1 MAFDDLPA
9 QSPIYPEEAEAYARQ
24 ALALSQE
31 AAQRTRCALDLPY
44 GSDYWQKVD
53 VYQPDEPLDGLP
65 VLVFAHGGAW
75 SHGYKE
81 WMGLMAPAIVATPA
95 IFVSV
100 SYRLAPDVRFPAPLD
115 DCVAAL
121 RWVRDHIS
129 DYGGSPDRIYVGG
142 HSAGGH
148 LYALATL
155 RHDLLRQA
163 GLAPDTI
170 KACFPVSS
178 QLNLV
183 FDAPEPGSGEARIY
197 EVFLAQSEDAP
208 AASPLHQMEGNRTP
222 FFLSHGER
230 DFPRIIASN
239 LLAAQ
244 ALARQPSGVT
254 SEVYPE
260 HGHFDTALG
269 LADPAHPWVR
279 KVSAWLRDGAA
290 PRRSQSNGA

>member
-1 MAFDDLPA
+1 MAFHDLPA

-24 ALALSQE
+24 ALALSRE
-31 AAQRTRCALDLPY
+31 AAARTRCVPDLPY
-44 GSDYWQKVD
+44 GGDYWQKVD
-53 VYQPDEPLDGLP
+53 VYQPHARLDGLP

-95 IFVSV
+95 VFVSV
-100 SYRLAPDVRFPAPLD
+100 SYRLAPAVRFPAPLD

-121 RWVRDHIS
+121 RWVRDHIA

-155 RHDLLRQA
+155 RRDLLEQA
-163 GLAPDTI
+163 GLPADII

-197 EVFLAQSEDAP
+197 EIFLARADDAP
-208 AASPLHQMEGNRTP
+208 AASPLHQVEGNRTP
-222 FFLSHGER
+222 FFLSHGEL

-239 LLAAQ
+239 HLAAQ

-254 SEVYPE
+254 SEVYPG
-260 HGHFDTALG
+260 HGHFDTALR
-269 LADPAHPWVR
+269 LADPEHPWVR
-279 KVSAWLRDGAA
+279 KVSAWMRGGTA
-290 PRRSQSNGA
+290 P

>member
-9 QSPIYPEEAEAYARQ
+9 QPPIYPEQAEAYAEQ
-24 ALALSQE
+24 ALRLSRE
-31 AAQRTRCALDLPY
+31 AALRTRCVLDIPY
-44 GSDYWQKVD
+44 GDDYWQKID
-53 VYQPDEPLDGLP
+53 VYQPDEPGEGLP

-100 SYRLAPDVRFPAPLD
+100 SYRLAPAVRFPAPLD

-121 RWVRDHIS
+121 RWVRDHIA
-129 DYGGSPDRIYVGG
+129 DYGGSGDRIYVGG

-148 LYALATL
+148 LFALATL
-155 RHDLLRQA
+155 RRDVLARA
-163 GLAPDTI
+163 GLAADTI

-183 FDAPEPGSGEARIY
+183 FDTPEPGSGEARIY
-197 EVFLAQSEDAP
+197 EIFLAQAEDAP
-208 AASPLHQMEGNRTP
+208 AASPLHQLEGNRTP
-222 FFLSHGER
+222 FFISYGER
-230 DFPRIIASN
+230 DFPRIIASSRRVIEE
-239 LLAAQ
+239 
-244 ALARQPSGVT
+244 LARQPSGVR
-254 SEVYPE
+254 SAIYAA

-269 LADPAHPWVR
+269 LADADHPWNREVR
-279 KVSAWLRDGAA
+279 AWLREGTA
-290 PRRSQSNGA
+290 PALG